1 MDIMPLEKN
10 MRRMKAL
17 VLALRHPS
25 LVRDGLKKII
35 DVFYCKGMLKKSAI
49 EEKSLDQIT
58 HLHREGQLQEAQLRE
73 VRLLNFNVRSG
84 NVSHFELL
92 SLVSII
98 AAQQPRILLE
108 VGTFD
113 GNTTLQM
120 ALNAPDDAI
129 VHTLDLPPE
138 ITSLI
143 KPILDVDLP
152 FVWDTEKRQRKYQ
165 KTPYEKKIVQ
175 HFGDSAAYDFNVFC
189 QKGRVDFAFI
199 DGGHSYECVRSDTEK
214 TMQVLAAN
222 AVVVWHDFTPNFPG
236 VFRYL
241 NELSATYPLMHITG
255 TSLVYYKKQE

>member
-1 MDIMPLEKN
+1 MNIMPLEKN

-17 VLALRHPS
+17 ALAFRYPS
-25 LVRDGLKKII
+25 LVREGLKKTI
-35 DVFYCKGMLKKSAI
+35 DVFYYKGMLKKSTI
-49 EEKSLDQIT
+49 EEKSLDQIM
-58 HLHREGQLQEAQLRE
+58 HLHREELPQEVQLRE
-73 VRLLNFNVRSG
+73 VWLLNFNVRSG

-98 AAQQPRILLE
+98 AVQQPRILLE

-120 ALNAPDDAI
+120 ALNAPECAI

-138 ITSLI
+138 IPSLI
-143 KPILDVDLP
+143 QPILDVDLP

-175 HFGDSAAYDFNVFC
+175 HFGDSAAYDFNIFS

-214 TMQVLAAN
+214 TMQVLSDN
-222 AVVVWHDFTPNFPG
+222 AVVVWHDFTPNFTG

-241 NELSATYPLMHITG
+241 NELSATYPLVHITG
-255 TSLVYYKKQE
+255 TNLVYYKKHE